1 MANGQLIRRD
11 IGFMVIRMKRA
22 FTIDEVVLA
31 QTEDLERL
39 GARSLEGFNLTVDP
53 KRKKLVASWA
63 LSSCINC

>member
-1 MANGQLIRRD
+1 
-11 IGFMVIRMKRA
+11 MVIRMKRA

-53 KRKKLVASWA
+53 KRKKLVAAGPYPVASTLKKA
-63 LSSCINC
+63 ME